1 MNEKSI
7 VILCL
12 DDSNSMFFD
21 FHDTIIKK
29 DDFEKAVIAGKEVE
43 KFLKNNPKMNNL
55 LIKQS
60 LKICYLQR

>member
-12 DDSNSMFFD
+12 DDSNSMFYD
-21 FHDTIIKK
+21 LHDTKIKK

-43 KFLKNNPKMNNL
+43 KFLKNNH
-55 LIKQS
+55 
-60 LKICYLQR
+60 